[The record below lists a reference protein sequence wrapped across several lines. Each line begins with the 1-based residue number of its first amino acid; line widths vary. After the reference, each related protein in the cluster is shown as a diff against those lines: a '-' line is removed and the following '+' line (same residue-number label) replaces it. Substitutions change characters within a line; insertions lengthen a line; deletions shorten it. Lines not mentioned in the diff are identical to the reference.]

1 MSAKIIRMIPP
12 EERPYEWARKEM
24 EKYFPN
30 PDRFRLT
37 NLDKRT
43 DEPNTQVSLFR
54 KGAED
59 PVILRVYWFD
69 TNSVKYSIIVNYDEL
84 YAEYPVLVDQL
95 FRNGIAAYE
104 AFEKADPHYVNSI
117 LYGRQ

>member
-37 NLDKRT
+37 NLDKRA

-54 KGAED
+54 KGAE
-59 PVILRVYWFD
+59 
-69 TNSVKYSIIVNYDEL
+69 
-84 YAEYPVLVDQL
+84 
-95 FRNGIAAYE
+95 
-104 AFEKADPHYVNSI
+104 
-117 LYGRQ
+117 YGRLPAGRQRGTSRRGSRRDNAAHALDGVQPHG